1 MTCKYC
7 NGKLAPL
14 RSLTDGEFCS
24 DEHRQAYRDGLP
36 PADSQGYPLAKQPL
50 ATAFNYGSAPDSPK
64 PPTQS
69 VVVPDVVQAPAMD
82 FCRPPHRVEQ
92 VSHAVSETV
101 EEPIEPAPP
110 AASKKGIA
118 KRPKAALVHSWQ
130 WLVTAWK
137 TAPPDLRAMAL
148 LLPLLVAVAFA
159 LAAPGIHI
167 RISPGQS
174 DAFRARTRQAISH
187 QWHFLTERIANRAAI
202 AITDDFRSGLDSW
215 RSRSNLTNTWSFD
228 SNGFVQ
234 PGPLA
239 ILKPTEDLRDYTFE
253 FLGEIEQ
260 QAVGC
265 AFRARDL
272 DNYYAVKFIEV
283 NSGPLP
289 TIRLVRYAVI
299 KGKDG
304 PHVEK
309 PLPSWIRADMLN
321 RFRVEVHGSDF
332 TILAQGEV
340 VDFFS
345 DKRLP
350 LGGVGF
356 FCSRGEKA
364 RLRWVEVSHQYDTLG
379 RLCALL
385 APVGLAGVDK
395 D

>member
-24 DEHRQAYRDGLP
+24 DEHRQAYQGLP
-36 PADSQGYPLAKQPL
+36 QTGSQGYPIDEQRL
-50 ATAFNYGSAPDSPK
+50 ATAFDSGVPPDPPKAPAPSIELPAAA
-64 PPTQS
+64 
-69 VVVPDVVQAPAMD
+69 QAPPMD
-82 FCRPPHRVEQ
+82 CSNPPNPVEH
-92 VSHAVSETV
+92 VLSAGSETI
-101 EEPIEPAPP
+101 EEPRLGPEPP
-110 AASKKGIA
+110 AASTGT
-118 KRPKAALVHSWQ
+118 AAGGRKSVLSHSWQ
-130 WLVTAWK
+130 WLATAWK
-137 TAPPDLRAMAL
+137 TAPSDLRAMAL
-148 LLPLLVAVAFA
+148 LLPLLVALAFA
-159 LAAPGIHI
+159 LAAPGVHFHF
-167 RISPGQS
+167 SPGQS
-174 DAFRARTRQAISH
+174 EAFRARARQAIAH
-187 QWHFLTERIANRAAI
+187 QWHFAKERIANRAAI
-202 AITDDFRSGLDSW
+202 AITDDFRSGLDAW
-215 RSRSNLTNTWSFD
+215 RGRSGLTNTWSFD
-228 SNGFVQ
+228 ANGFVQ

-253 FLGEIEQ
+253 FLGEVEHK
-260 QAVGC
+260 AVGC

-283 NSGPLP
+283 NSGPVP
-289 TIRLVRYAVI
+289 SMRLIRYAVI
-299 KGKDG
+299 KGKEG

-321 RFRVEVHGSDF
+321 RFRVEVHGNDF
-332 TILAQGEV
+332 TVLAQGEV

-345 DKRLP
+345 DQRLP
-350 LGGVGF
+350 SGGVGF

-364 RLRWVEVSHQYDTLG
+364 RLRWVEVSHQYDALG